1 MDFRW
6 AAKGLK
12 PQPLVEFL
20 TGVKGQHAKIQ
31 QELRGTVADDT
42 EAVYQL
48 PIHIVVHLKV
58 HRIMSQKNGTASAK
72 DFNESLVF
80 LWEYG
85 VNNRQQGGLVTDAGD
100 RGSDRLFHAPFIME
114 TAGTVPVVRIPYRP
128 LGFVPAIFTT
138 EMERRLSLNARGF
151 FNIIT
156 SFAMC

>member
-1 MDFRW
+1 MGIIL
-6 AAKGLK
+6 A
-12 PQPLVEFL
+12 PFL
-20 TGVKGQHAKIQ
+20 
-31 QELRGTVADDT
+31 LRGGGLSALKRNNPLLLPFR
-42 EAVYQL
+42 AVRLAL
-48 PIHIVVHLKV
+48 PLYHIVVHLKV
-58 HRIMSQKNGTASAK
+58 HRIVSQKNGTASAK

-100 RGSDRLFHAPFIME
+100 WGSDRLFHAPFIME

-128 LGFVPAIFTT
+128 LGFVPAIFST

-151 FNIIT
+151 FKCIT

>member
-1 MDFRW
+1 
-6 AAKGLK
+6 
-12 PQPLVEFL
+12 
-20 TGVKGQHAKIQ
+20 
-31 QELRGTVADDT
+31 
-42 EAVYQL
+42 
-48 PIHIVVHLKV
+48 
-58 HRIMSQKNGTASAK
+58 MSQKNGTASAK

-114 TAGTVPVVRIPYRP
+114 TADTVPVVRIPYRP